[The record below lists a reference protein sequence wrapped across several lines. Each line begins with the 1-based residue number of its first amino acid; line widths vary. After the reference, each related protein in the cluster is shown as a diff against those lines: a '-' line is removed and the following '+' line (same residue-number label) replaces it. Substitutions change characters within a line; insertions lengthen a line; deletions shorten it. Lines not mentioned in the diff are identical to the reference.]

1 MRYEDTD
8 AIGWC
13 DWNTY
18 RNWHRVTLDCP
29 IAILLTCESGK
40 LYFACINDTLVSPFC
55 LQFFAT
61 DVCIKILDE
70 SVTLAKAVTHYWPSS
85 CSHSESKSFWLIS
98 HMSCFAW
105 VQAGICTS
113 FVIVPIHKWLCRCGD
128 PPHWWSTG
136 GLPFSRGLQG
146 AEEEVC
152 KTHRDVLCGPL
163 LFCLIAPIKAPRP
176 TRLVM

>member
-1 MRYEDTD
+1 MYVCSWNLMRYEATD

-18 RNWHRVTLDCP
+18 RNWHIVTLDCL

-40 LYFACINDTLVSPFC
+40 LNFTCIIDTLVSPFC

-85 CSHSESKSFWLIS
+85 CSHSESKSFWLIMG
-98 HMSCFAW
+98 HVLLRLGPGGNMYLLCD
-105 VQAGICTS
+105 CTHTQ
-113 FVIVPIHKWLCRCGD
+113 VVVPMWWPSPLTKHWRPSIH
-128 PPHWWSTG
+128 P
-136 GLPFSRGLQG
+136 
-146 AEEEVC
+146 
-152 KTHRDVLCGPL
+152 GP
-163 LFCLIAPIKAPRP
+163 AR
-176 TRLVM
+176 RRRRRSV